1 MARRFKIQNFKL
13 VCNIFYYAVVYGL
26 SLLLILIISLYYFI
40 LLHAPHYGF
49 DLIKLQTQQQ
59 WNWSYGFVISLVKAP
74 LYMTLIFFAI
84 WRRLMFLKQM
94 VNYEIIKNQFLIFSP
109 PSQRWKGCEKR
120 YLPLLVVSFS
130 RNVSLL
136 LFCWPQDFR
145 KYFVK
150 LKNQQ
155 ICWQN

>member
-84 WRRLMFLKQM
+84 SRRLMFLKQM
-94 VNYEIIKNQFLIFSP
+94 VNYEIIFNFLSTFTKVES
-109 PSQRWKGCEKR
+109 CEKR